1 MNEKPVIKNVIARCG
16 ADKILPIGIVYMF
29 YIILHGHLSPG
40 GGFQG
45 GVLVAGALLL
55 CFLGYGH
62 RTNYHGYEHGYIPR
76 VETLAEIV
84 YIAVAVAGIIAGG
97 NFCLNIILSR
107 FWEIETAQIM
117 SDAVG
122 VNVFTGISCLMIL
135 MLAVLMRGDDEEG
148 SELK

>member
-1 MNEKPVIKNVIARCG
+1 MKLKRKNIIVKCAADLFMPLAAMFGIYVI
-16 ADKILPIGIVYMF
+16 M
-29 YIILHGHLSPG
+29 HGDSSPG

-62 RTNYHGYEHGYIPR
+62 RTDYHGYEHGYIPR
-76 VETLAEIV
+76 TETLAEIV
-84 YIAVAVAGIIAGG
+84 YIAVAVAGIIYGG
-97 NFCLNIILSR
+97 NFCLNIILSEV
-107 FWEIETAQIM
+107 WEIETAQIM

-135 MLAVLMRGDDEEG
+135 ILAVLMRGDDEEG

>member
-1 MNEKPVIKNVIARCG
+1 MKLKRKNIIVKCAADIFMPLAAMFGIYVI
-16 ADKILPIGIVYMF
+16 M
-29 YIILHGHLSPG
+29 HGDSSPG

-62 RTNYHGYEHGYIPR
+62 RTDYHGYEHGYIPR

-84 YIAVAVAGIIAGG
+84 YIGVAVVGIIAGG

-107 FWEIETAQIM
+107 VWEIETAQIM